1 MSTASISEDIRGKF
15 PLHSAVWENDYR
27 KLEQQIRLQ
36 QNDIEAVDPRGRT
49 PLHLAVSLGHLE
61 LVRVLL
67 RHGASVTK
75 ENAKHWTVLQ
85 EAVSTGDPE
94 MVHLVLQRRD
104 YLKASTALGGVPE
117 LLLKIKESP
126 DFYMEMKWEFTSWI
140 PLLSR
145 ICPSDVCRIWK
156 SGASLRVDATLLG
169 FDNMTWIRG
178 RRSYIFRGDD
188 SYAELMEVNHDDGV
202 VDTERF
208 NISQEMEEVTLE
220 SMQPAEQEVAKRLTT
235 PIVNTYLDTKDIAFE
250 RRDFFLVAN
259 NDGDAGRGLSALLVG
274 VALQQVFSVNN
285 VNVVIR
291 TRTEHLTDEEK
302 ARIKS
307 ERNVLESLLGT
318 VEQHISA
325 QGNLTLEYATATNPT
340 AITPEE
346 YFNPDFDL
354 GNRDIGR
361 PIELTIRTQKPGA
374 CLMNASCNVHPL
386 RFKGT
391 LWMSE
396 EHPLSLVEQ
405 VTPIIDLMART
416 SSHFA
421 RLRDFVTL
429 KFPPGFPVKIEIP
442 LFHVLNAR
450 ITFGNVNKCRTEE
463 EAAATPTSS
472 EENEEVATA
481 TSPFQVCPSVFEVPP
496 NYHRRGGSRHTPM
509 SNNDDELLQ
518 FAIHQSLLDSQR
530 GSGEVSWD
538 DANGEL
544 SHAMTGSHSD
554 RSIPEGLQVEIG
566 DSVSPVSSPSASSH
580 DSDLHLAMELSARAQ
595 EEEERMRKEEDEE
608 LERILQLSL
617 TEKLPNQ
624 KVSLLIAVCLC
635 CHLLGSTRN
644 AACTRRQPSQLMF
657 VSSFSDESEVQN
669 FNLVVF
675 EPLGYHLCLVARCPV
690 MLENIF
696 SVIKLLVY
704 RWKKLLLQDD
714 VANNRKEDMSEKM
727 TLHQS
732 SVVQSTYF
740 WQNSS
745 LPWAFSSDN
754 SGFLA
759 ALFRLPPQ
767 ADAPTLTFCNC

>member
-1 MSTASISEDIRGKF
+1 MSTANVSEDIREKF

-27 KLEQQIRLQ
+27 RLDEQITLP
-36 QNDIEAVDPRGRT
+36 QNDVEAVDPRGRT

-61 LVRVLL
+61 SVRVLL
-67 RHGASVTK
+67 RHGAEVTK
-75 ENAKHWTVLQ
+75 ENGKNWTVLQ

-94 MVHLVLQRRD
+94 MVQLVLQRRD

-117 LLLKIKESP
+117 LLSKIRESP

-145 ICPSDVCRIWK
+145 VCPSDVCRIWK

-169 FDNMTWIRG
+169 FENMTWIRG

-188 SYAELMEVNHDDGV
+188 SCAELMEVNHDDEV

-208 NISQEMEEVTLE
+208 NISQEMEDVTLE

-250 RRDFFLVAN
+250 RTKSGIWGWRSDKTEMVNGFEAK
-259 NDGDAGRGLSALLVG
+259 
-274 VALQQVFSVNN
+274 VFSVNN

-307 ERNVLESLLGT
+307 ERNILESLLGT

-325 QGNLTLEYATATNPT
+325 QGDLTLEYATATNPT

-346 YFNPDFDL
+346 YFDPDFDL
-354 GNRDIGR
+354 KDRDIGR
-361 PIELTIRTQKPGA
+361 PIELSIRTQK
-374 CLMNASCNVHPL
+374 
-386 RFKGT
+386 FKGT

-450 ITFGNVNKCRTEE
+450 ITFGNVNKCSTEE
-463 EAAATPTSS
+463 EANTTPAATPTSS
-472 EENEEVATA
+472 GEDEESAA
-481 TSPFQVCPSVFEVPP
+481 LPPFQVCPSVFEVPVS
-496 NYHRRGGSRHTPM
+496 YHRRGGSRHTPV
-509 SNNDDELLQ
+509 SNNDEELLQ
-518 FAIHQSLLDSQR
+518 YAIHQSLLESRR
-530 GSGEVSWD
+530 GPSPEGIWYDADGEVTDVMPS
-538 DANGEL
+538 
-544 SHAMTGSHSD
+544 SQSD
-554 RSIPEGLQVEIG
+554 RSIPEGVLVEYG
-566 DSVSPVSSPSASSH
+566 DTPSLVSSLSASSP
-580 DSDLHLAMELSARAQ
+580 DTDLRLAMELSAQAQAEEEKMRKQ
-595 EEEERMRKEEDEE
+595 EEEE

-617 TEKLPNQ
+617 TEK
-624 KVSLLIAVCLC
+624 
-635 CHLLGSTRN
+635 
-644 AACTRRQPSQLMF
+644 
-657 VSSFSDESEVQN
+657 
-669 FNLVVF
+669 
-675 EPLGYHLCLVARCPV
+675 
-690 MLENIF
+690 
-696 SVIKLLVY
+696 
-704 RWKKLLLQDD
+704 
-714 VANNRKEDMSEKM
+714 
-727 TLHQS
+727 
-732 SVVQSTYF
+732 
-740 WQNSS
+740 
-745 LPWAFSSDN
+745 
-754 SGFLA
+754 
-759 ALFRLPPQ
+759 
-767 ADAPTLTFCNC
+767 

>member
-94 MVHLVLQRRD
+94 MVQLVLQRRD

-178 RRSYIFRGDD
+178 RRSYIFKGDN
-188 SYAELMEVNHDDGV
+188 SHAELMEVNHDDGV

-235 PIVNTYLDTKDIAFE
+235 PIVNTFLDTKDIAFE
-250 RRDFFLVAN
+250 RCKSGILGWRTDKTESVNGFEAK
-259 NDGDAGRGLSALLVG
+259 
-274 VALQQVFSVNN
+274 VFSVNN

-354 GNRDIGR
+354 GDRDIGR
-361 PIELTIRTQKPGA
+361 PIELTIRTQK
-374 CLMNASCNVHPL
+374 
-386 RFKGT
+386 FKGT

-472 EENEEVATA
+472 DENDDVATA
-481 TSPFQVCPSVFEVPP
+481 TTPFQVCPSVFEVPP

-518 FAIHQSLLDSQR
+518 YAIHQSLLDSQR

-538 DANGEL
+538 DANGEF
-544 SHAMTGSHSD
+544 SHAMTGSHSNG
-554 RSIPEGLQVEIG
+554 SIPEGLLVEIG

-580 DSDLHLAMELSARAQ
+580 DSDLRLAMELSARAQ
-595 EEEERMRKEEDEE
+595 EEEERMRKREDEE

-617 TEKLPNQ
+617 TEK
-624 KVSLLIAVCLC
+624 
-635 CHLLGSTRN
+635 
-644 AACTRRQPSQLMF
+644 
-657 VSSFSDESEVQN
+657 
-669 FNLVVF
+669 
-675 EPLGYHLCLVARCPV
+675 
-690 MLENIF
+690 
-696 SVIKLLVY
+696 
-704 RWKKLLLQDD
+704 
-714 VANNRKEDMSEKM
+714 
-727 TLHQS
+727 
-732 SVVQSTYF
+732 
-740 WQNSS
+740 
-745 LPWAFSSDN
+745 
-754 SGFLA
+754 
-759 ALFRLPPQ
+759 
-767 ADAPTLTFCNC
+767 

>member
-94 MVHLVLQRRD
+94 MVQLVLQRRD

-178 RRSYIFRGDD
+178 RRSYIFKGDD
-188 SYAELMEVNHDDGV
+188 SHAELMEVNHDDGV

-235 PIVNTYLDTKDIAFE
+235 PIVNTFLDTKDIAFE
-250 RRDFFLVAN
+250 RCKSGILGWRTDKTESVNGFEAK
-259 NDGDAGRGLSALLVG
+259 
-274 VALQQVFSVNN
+274 VFSVNN

-354 GNRDIGR
+354 GDRDIGR
-361 PIELTIRTQKPGA
+361 PIELTIRTQK
-374 CLMNASCNVHPL
+374 
-386 RFKGT
+386 FKGT

-472 EENEEVATA
+472 DENDDVATA
-481 TSPFQVCPSVFEVPP
+481 TTPFQVCPSVFEVPP

-518 FAIHQSLLDSQR
+518 YAIHQSLLDSQR

-538 DANGEL
+538 DANEEF
-544 SHAMTGSHSD
+544 SHAMTGSHSNG
-554 RSIPEGLQVEIG
+554 SIPEGLLVEIG
-566 DSVSPVSSPSASSH
+566 DSVSPASSPSASSQ
-580 DSDLHLAMELSARAQ
+580 DSDLRLAMELSARAQ
-595 EEEERMRKEEDEE
+595 EEEERMRKRENEE

-617 TEKLPNQ
+617 TEK
-624 KVSLLIAVCLC
+624 
-635 CHLLGSTRN
+635 
-644 AACTRRQPSQLMF
+644 
-657 VSSFSDESEVQN
+657 
-669 FNLVVF
+669 
-675 EPLGYHLCLVARCPV
+675 
-690 MLENIF
+690 
-696 SVIKLLVY
+696 
-704 RWKKLLLQDD
+704 
-714 VANNRKEDMSEKM
+714 
-727 TLHQS
+727 
-732 SVVQSTYF
+732 
-740 WQNSS
+740 
-745 LPWAFSSDN
+745 
-754 SGFLA
+754 
-759 ALFRLPPQ
+759 
-767 ADAPTLTFCNC
+767 

>member
-1 MSTASISEDIRGKF
+1 MSTANVSEDFRVKF
-15 PLHSAVWENDYR
+15 PLHSSVWENDYR
-27 KLEQQIRLQ
+27 KLEDEVP

-61 LVRVLL
+61 SVRVLL
-67 RHGASVTK
+67 RHGAQVTK
-75 ENAKHWTVLQ
+75 ENGNNWTVLQ

-94 MVHLVLQRRD
+94 MVQLVLQRRD

-117 LLLKIKESP
+117 LLSKIRESP

-140 PLLSR
+140 PLVSR
-145 ICPSDVCRIWK
+145 VCPSDVCRIWK

-169 FDNMTWIRG
+169 FENMTWIRG

-188 SYAELMEVNHDDGV
+188 TCTELMEVNHDEEV

-208 NISQEMEEVTLE
+208 NISQEMEDVTLD

-250 RRDFFLVAN
+250 RNKSGIWGWRTDKTEVVNGFEAK
-259 NDGDAGRGLSALLVG
+259 
-274 VALQQVFSVNN
+274 VFSVNN

-325 QGNLTLEYATATNPT
+325 QGDLTLEYATATNPT

-346 YFNPDFDL
+346 YFDPDFDL

-361 PIELTIRTQKPGA
+361 PIELSIRTQK
-374 CLMNASCNVHPL
+374 
-386 RFKGT
+386 FKGT

-450 ITFGNVNKCRTEE
+450 ITFGNVNKCSTEE
-463 EAAATPTSS
+463 QATATPAATPTSTDDG
-472 EENEEVATA
+472 NAA
-481 TSPFQVCPSVFEVPP
+481 APPPFQVCPSVFEVPVH
-496 NYHRRGGSRHTPM
+496 YRHRGGSRHTPI
-509 SNNDDELLQ
+509 SNNDEELLQ
-518 FAIHQSLLDSQR
+518 YAIHQSLLESSRVPGQ
-530 GSGEVSWD
+530 ETTWD
-538 DANGEL
+538 DANGEFAD
-544 SHAMTGSHSD
+544 AMPSSQSD
-554 RSIPEGLQVEIG
+554 RSIPEGVLVEYG
-566 DSVSPVSSPSASSH
+566 DTSSPASSVSASSP
-580 DSDLHLAMELSARAQ
+580 DSDLRLAMELSARAQ
-595 EEEERMRKEEDEE
+595 EEEENRRKQEEEE

-617 TEKLPNQ
+617 TEK
-624 KVSLLIAVCLC
+624 
-635 CHLLGSTRN
+635 
-644 AACTRRQPSQLMF
+644 
-657 VSSFSDESEVQN
+657 
-669 FNLVVF
+669 
-675 EPLGYHLCLVARCPV
+675 
-690 MLENIF
+690 
-696 SVIKLLVY
+696 
-704 RWKKLLLQDD
+704 
-714 VANNRKEDMSEKM
+714 
-727 TLHQS
+727 
-732 SVVQSTYF
+732 
-740 WQNSS
+740 
-745 LPWAFSSDN
+745 
-754 SGFLA
+754 
-759 ALFRLPPQ
+759 
-767 ADAPTLTFCNC
+767 

>member
-15 PLHSAVWENDYR
+15 PLHSTVWENDYR

-36 QNDIEAVDPRGRT
+36 QAVDPRGRT

-94 MVHLVLQRRD
+94 MVQLVLQRRD

-178 RRSYIFRGDD
+178 RRSYIFKGDD
-188 SYAELMEVNHDDGV
+188 SHAELMEVNHDDGV

-208 NISQEMEEVTLE
+208 NISQEMEDVTLE

-235 PIVNTYLDTKDIAFE
+235 SIVNTYLDTKDIAFE
-250 RRDFFLVAN
+250 RCKSGILGWRTDKTEAVNGFEAK
-259 NDGDAGRGLSALLVG
+259 
-274 VALQQVFSVNN
+274 VFSVNN

-302 ARIKS
+302 TRIKS

-361 PIELTIRTQKPGA
+361 PIELTIRTQKF
-374 CLMNASCNVHPL
+374 
-386 RFKGT
+386 RGT

-429 KFPPGFPVKIEIP
+429 KFPPGFPVKI
-442 LFHVLNAR
+442 
-450 ITFGNVNKCRTEE
+450 
-463 EAAATPTSS
+463 ATT
-472 EENEEVATA
+472 
-481 TSPFQVCPSVFEVPP
+481 PFQVCPSVFEVPL

-518 FAIHQSLLDSQR
+518 YAIHQSLLDSQR
-530 GSGEVSWD
+530 GSGNSSGL
-538 DANGEL
+538 NL
-544 SHAMTGSHSD
+544 SSFFQSYS
-554 RSIPEGLQVEIG
+554 RSIPEGLLVEVG
-566 DSVSPVSSPSASSH
+566 NSVSPVSSPSASSH

-595 EEEERMRKEEDEE
+595 EEVERKRKQEDEE

-617 TEKLPNQ
+617 TEK
-624 KVSLLIAVCLC
+624 
-635 CHLLGSTRN
+635 
-644 AACTRRQPSQLMF
+644 
-657 VSSFSDESEVQN
+657 
-669 FNLVVF
+669 
-675 EPLGYHLCLVARCPV
+675 
-690 MLENIF
+690 
-696 SVIKLLVY
+696 
-704 RWKKLLLQDD
+704 
-714 VANNRKEDMSEKM
+714 
-727 TLHQS
+727 
-732 SVVQSTYF
+732 
-740 WQNSS
+740 
-745 LPWAFSSDN
+745 
-754 SGFLA
+754 
-759 ALFRLPPQ
+759 
-767 ADAPTLTFCNC
+767 